1 MKKVSLLLLL
11 LLFAATGF
19 AQQTTSE
26 SNTDTEFEIYFGAG
40 VIFQPDYN
48 INSNLVQAGV
58 KKLPDATPAAVIGW
72 KAMFENGVALSFE
85 FGSAS
90 LFNNRKKDGSQLV
103 QVPINLRLQYTL
115 AEGNRLRF
123 SAGADVSYVYSS
135 LSVFS
140 DNTVVDMDNL
150 DPEANT
156 GYLLF
161 RNSSWFAGPSASLDL
176 TDEGKTFITF
186 TAGYGFCFTDSK
198 WKSDYAKIT
207 NPVTENGNRIYLNL
221 TIPLN

>member
-1 MKKVSLLLLL
+1 MKKIFLP
-11 LLFAATGF
+11 LLFLLATKSF
-19 AQQTTSE
+19 AQEPETKDN
-26 SNTDTEFEIYFGAG
+26 NTFELYFGAG
-40 VIFQPDYN
+40 VAFFPDFN
-48 INSNLVQAGV
+48 INSNLAEAGV
-58 KKLPDATPAAVIGW
+58 KQLPDAAPAAVIGW
-72 KAMFENGVALSFE
+72 KAAFENKLSLSME

-103 QVPINLRLQYTL
+103 QVPISMRMHYTIVN
-115 AEGNRLRF
+115 GNRLRF

-140 DNTVVDMDNL
+140 DNTVIDMDNL
-150 DPEANT
+150 DPETNT

-161 RNSSWFAGPSASLDL
+161 RNSSWFTGPSASLDL
-176 TDEGKTFITF
+176 VDEGKTFMTF
-186 TAGYGFCFTDSK
+186 TAGYGFCFTNSK

-207 NPVTENGNRIYLNL
+207 NPVHENGNRIYLNV